1 MLIDV
6 RDGPKGKIVTFQ
18 ITERRRV
25 QIVDYRGS
33 KALTTST
40 IEDELKKKE
49 VALKIDS
56 FYDPAKARKVE
67 DVISGM
73 LKEKGRQFGSV
84 KHDAKNVGG
93 AGVQVSFIID
103 DGPNAKVKNIEFEGN
118 KLSTDGNLR
127 AAMKKIKQAGF
138 WNLSWLTGKTKYSDE
153 KWSEDQENLRKPL
166 PEQGLRDR
174 HRGQARHR
182 VLRRQV
188 GLPEE
193 EAREVDEDHG
203 PGHGG
208 ASSTRVGK
216 VEFKGLTVF
225 KEEGIR
231 PLFKLK
237 SGEIYREKNLKKAY
251 EKLRDFYGGQGY
263 FQWTGFTERNPD
275 PEKKVVDL
283 VINMEEDKRYF
294 VGRIKFTGNE
304 TTRDKVIRREV
315 YLTEGEVFNTELLKL
330 SIRRINQL
338 GYFKPIE
345 GAPQLAPSQQG
356 EDKIDV
362 TFKVEE
368 QNRNQFTF
376 GGGVS
381 GLEGTFVNASFQT
394 ANFLGLGET
403 FQVSAQS
410 GKRTKNYQVAITEP
424 YFLDRPITAG
434 VDIYKRR
441 LEYQTF
447 AGQNIQG
454 YIDDRLG
461 TSFTTGVPLSRFSR
475 VFLNYAY
482 EIVKIENV
490 APSTNPFDPT
500 IPDGVQ
506 PVLPGGHRQAP
517 REPADAFDRL
527 QHGRQPVHAA
537 RGHEDPDDLPGHG
550 RTARR
555 DAQLL
560 PAGLRGDPLLP
571 APAQDRARPARP
583 DRLGQAVL
591 EHRAHQP
598 DHGPRRSAVLST
610 LLHGRREP
618 DPRLQPA
625 HGRPARLLRHRR
637 GGRQVP
643 AAECGV
649 LFRRFGPTAHAAVLR
664 CRPELPGERGLRLQ
678 EAAHLHGRR
687 GALHHAGAQRAVPSD
702 LRVES
707 QPRSVPA
714 EIGVPLRR
722 RHNLLRRG
730 HEDAHPRLTL
740 AAAALL
746 VTAEDAQAQAKP
758 EARGPKIAVI
768 DMARIYSDSLLGK
781 SYTTRIESLRNEI
794 EAERTKKQSDL
805 TKMDAAVKALQDD
818 IEKQASVLSP
828 EALEKKRQELVKKSR
843 DRPGVPRGRP
853 AGPAA
858 HAGARAAAGADAAER
873 VPGQDQAACRR
884 DRQGEGPRHPA
895 RQRGRDDHEQ
905 GLRHLPGRD
914 RQGRRRRARQ
924 PQAGGGGQAA
934 RRGAPRPRRRP
945 TPTPN
950 PQKP

>member
-1 MLIDV
+1 VKSKRPLAQAALAGWLTTAALVLLGWSEPASAQDQPEGEPPIIERIEIQGNQFLQKETLLFYIGSRPGDRYDERRLREDFRRLWDTGFLGDMLIDV

-153 KWSEDQENLRKPL
+153 KWSEDQENLRNHYLNKGYVTATVGKPEL
-166 PEQGLRDR
+166 EYFDGKSGFLKKKPVKWMKITVPVTEGEQY
-174 HRGQARHR
+174 
-182 VLRRQV
+182 
-188 GLPEE
+188 
-193 EAREVDEDHG
+193 
-203 PGHGG
+203 
-208 ASSTRVGK
+208 RVGK

-394 ANFLGLGET
+394 SNFLGLGET

-500 IPDGVQ
+500 IQTVFNPFFLEDTGKRRESRLTPSIVYNTVDNPYTPRAGMKIQTTFQVTGGPLGGTLNFFRPDFEVIRYFPHLRKTALALRGQIGWVK
-506 PVLPGGHRQAP
+506 PFSSTAHINPIT
-517 REPADAFDRL
+517 
-527 QHGRQPVHAA
+527 GR
-537 RGHEDPDDLPGHG
+537 DDLPFYQRFYMGG
-550 RTARR
+550 ENQIRGYNLRT
-555 DAQLL
+555 
-560 PAGLRGDPLLP
+560 
-571 APAQDRARPARP
+571 
-583 DRLGQAVL
+583 V
-591 EHRAHQP
+591 
-598 DHGPRRSAVLST
+598 GPRDSSGIAVGGDKF
-610 LLHGRREP
+610 LL
-618 DPRLQPA
+618 LN
-625 HGRPARLLRHRR
+625 
-637 GGRQVP
+637 
-643 AAECGV
+643 AEYYFDV
-649 LFRRFGPTAHAAVLR
+649 LG
-664 CRPELPGERGLRLQ
+664 
-678 EAAHLHGRR
+678 
-687 GALHHAGAQRAVPSD
+687 
-702 LRVES
+702 
-707 QPRSVPA
+707 
-714 EIGVPLRR
+714 PLRM
-722 RHNLLRRG
+722 LLFF
-730 HEDAHPRLTL
+730 DAGQSYLESEVFAFRKLRTSTG
-740 AAAALL
+740 
-746 VTAEDAQAQAKP
+746 V
-758 EARGPKIAVI
+758 EARFIMPVLNVPFRLIYAWNPNRDPFQPKSAFRFAV
-768 DMARIYSDSLLGK
+768 G
-781 SYTTRIESLRNEI
+781 TTF
-794 EAERTKKQSDL
+794 
-805 TKMDAAVKALQDD
+805 
-818 IEKQASVLSP
+818 
-828 EALEKKRQELVKKSR
+828 
-843 DRPGVPRGRP
+843 
-853 AGPAA
+853 
-858 HAGARAAAGADAAER
+858 
-873 VPGQDQAACRR
+873 
-884 DRQGEGPRHPA
+884 
-895 RQRGRDDHEQ
+895 
-905 GLRHLPGRD
+905 
-914 RQGRRRRARQ
+914 
-924 PQAGGGGQAA
+924 
-934 RRGAPRPRRRP
+934 
-945 TPTPN
+945 
-950 PQKP
+950 